1 MAASV
6 LGRPHRARSQDD
18 VPWPSGPYRPILS
31 ATLGDRPSSKRGP
44 FDSDFPPTRG
54 VELTSVSPRARVG
67 PSKSAKG
74 RGDTKPRGPPNVFGR
89 PASLGPGQSMRSP
102 VWPYRPTKG
111 AMRASCS
118 AIASSRVNV
127 GSGAGTAGV
136 EVGWLLAVAG
146 ARTSPRGSS
155 RSPPKLTAPAAN
167 EATMA
172 TTKPAPMSGTR
183 ARCWRSGV

>member
-1 MAASV
+1 MFSGGHTEPGLKTMCRGHLAPIVPFCQPRSEID
-6 LGRPHRARSQDD
+6 RRQSEARSTQI
-18 VPWPSGPYRPILS
+18 SRRPAVSNSHRS
-31 ATLGDRPSSKRGP
+31 AH
-44 FDSDFPPTRG
+44 
-54 VELTSVSPRARVG
+54 VRVG
-67 PSKSAKG
+67 PSKSAKR